1 MRMRA
6 HSSAEALPTLP
17 ESVPVAL
24 PELPLRLSITTAE
37 QFKAIADGTRSRI
50 LGIIQ
55 SQPATAKQI
64 AERLNIAPGAAGHHL
79 QVLEAAGLAEIVA
92 KRQVRGTVAKYYA
105 RTARIFTYDISP
117 EVTGGRSATV
127 EIITAVLHELAETVA
142 EGGEG
147 RCMETSFPHIRV
159 THARAKVYAERLSA
173 LVEDLLHEPQHPDG
187 QVYGICVALFASPQ
201 YLQGGFATSSETS
214 TESGGDTR

>member
-1 MRMRA
+1 M
-6 HSSAEALPTLP
+6 
-17 ESVPVAL
+17 
-24 PELPLRLSITTAE
+24 PELPPRLIITTAE

-55 SQPATAKQI
+55 SHPATAKQI

-79 QVLEAAGLAEIVA
+79 QVLEAAGLARIVA

-105 RTARIFTYDISP
+105 RTARIFTYDTSP

-127 EIITAVLHELAETVA
+127 EIMTTALHELAETVA
-142 EGGEG
+142 EGGEQ
-147 RCMETSFPHIRV
+147 RCLETSLPHIRV
-159 THARAKVYAERLSA
+159 TPARAKDYAARLSA

-187 QVYGICVALFASPQ
+187 QVYGVCIALFASPT
-201 YLQGGFATSSETS
+201 YLQGGVATSSATS
-214 TESGGDTR
+214 TEPKGDGR